1 LPVVGRP
8 LKTEDGQAAVELV
21 AALPFV
27 VLLAAILWQAALAGQ
42 AAWLAGSAARAAA
55 RAQAVGGDPASA
67 ARGVL
72 PTRLERGL
80 RVRLRAGGGVTVTVP
95 VPLVAGGGRLTTVD
109 ARARFEPQG
118 AGG

>member
-1 LPVVGRP
+1 MARP
-8 LKTEDGQAAVELV
+8 RLRSQGGQAAVELV

-27 VLLAAILWQAALAGQ
+27 VLLAAVLWQAALAGQ

-80 RVRLRAGGGVTVTVP
+80 RVRSRTDGGVTVTVP
-95 VPLVAGGGRLTTVD
+95 VPLVAGGGRLTTVA

-118 AGG
+118 PGG

>member
-1 LPVVGRP
+1 M
-8 LKTEDGQAAVELV
+8 

-27 VLLAAILWQAALAGQ
+27 VLLAAVLWQAALAGQ

-72 PTRLERGL
+72 PTRLEHGL
-80 RVRLRAGGGVTVTVP
+80 RVRPRADGGVTVTVP

-109 ARARFEPQG
+109 APARFEPQR

>member
-1 LPVVGRP
+1 MGRP
-8 LKTEDGQAAVELV
+8 GLRSQDGQAAVELV
-21 AALPFV
+21 AAVPFI
-27 VLLAAILWQAALAGQ
+27 VLLVAVLWQAALAGQ

-55 RAQAVGGDPASA
+55 RAQAVGGNPASA

-72 PTRLERGL
+72 PARLERGL
-80 RVRLRAGGGVTVTVP
+80 RVRPRADGAVTVTVP
-95 VPLVAGGGRLTTVD
+95 VPLVAGGGRLATVD

>member
-1 LPVVGRP
+1 MGRP
-8 LKTEDGQAAVELV
+8 ALRSEGGQAAVELV

-27 VLLAAILWQAALAGQ
+27 VLLAAVLWQAALAGQ

-55 RAQAVGGDPASA
+55 RAEAVGGDPASA

-80 RVRLRAGGGVTVTVP
+80 RVRRRADGAAAPG
-95 VPLVAGGGRLTTVD
+95 
-109 ARARFEPQG
+109 ARPGSRRSRWSLCSRRWRSRR
-118 AGG
+118 